1 MKLLIIAFLFTIFLF
16 TTCFGQ
22 QRSLDSLAILLSN
35 QNTDAARIDIMLFM
49 ATLYQDINP
58 VKTLDIAQEIIVLSK
73 KIGDKQR
80 EALGINRLG
89 IGHWALGNLDK
100 ALLCFQQSDMMA
112 NALKNE
118 NILAR
123 NATNIGL
130 IYGTIGN
137 NRLALSQHQKAL
149 KIFTKL
155 QIHDRIVTTSS
166 NICDIYGKMGKYDSA
181 KITTI
186 RTIYLAERYY
196 PVFLP
201 RLYLYLSEFSIVKKQ
216 YINANIQLK
225 KALFFANKFDNQR
238 IRSTAHRLLAAV
250 ALEQNQLDT
259 AQAHALYALELAK
272 KTNMKEQL
280 QQGYEVLSK
289 VFFAKKEYKKAYE
302 YKTLFVIYRDSLQG
316 ETIEKSLQLFDYE
329 RKKGELAILRQ
340 EIFLKEKANQEQTN
354 RQRWILFSAIGSLVF
369 VSMIAWQMY
378 LSRKKI
384 KTAYQ
389 KLEKVTLE
397 VEEQKNRVLKTTE
410 ELLKS
415 NQDLSAQQIE
425 VQKLNEH
432 LENIV
437 AERTAELGLTVQR
450 LIKQNQDLEQF
461 SYIVSHNL
469 RAPVARVLGLVHIF
483 NQENMEDVFNKEILS
498 YIKQSTEDLDE
509 VIRDL
514 TNMVLI
520 RKSITE
526 SKDMVDIEEVM
537 AYELVNLGEEI
548 RKTEANIIQNLNIR
562 EVYTIKPYMQSIV
575 HNLLSNALKYK
586 HPNREPEIYI
596 QTELYKGAFRLI
608 VKDNGLGVGIE
619 DPYKIFGLYQRM
631 HTHVEGKGLGLYLVK
646 TQIEAMNGTIE
657 VQSEVE
663 KGTTFIVIL
672 PSK

>member
-1 MKLLIIAFLFTIFLF
+1 MKFFVLVFLFTNLF
-16 TTCFGQ
+16 FITCFGQ
-22 QRSLDSLAILLSN
+22 QRSLDSLAILLPK
-35 QNTDAARIDIMLFM
+35 QNTDTARIDMMLFM

-58 VKTLDIAQEIIVLSK
+58 TKTLDIAQQAMALSK

-80 EALGINRLG
+80 QALGINRLG

-100 ALLCFQQSDMMA
+100 ALLCFQQSNVIA

-130 IYGTIGN
+130 IYSSIGN
-137 NRLALSQHQKAL
+137 NRLALSYHQKAL

-155 QIHDRIVTTSS
+155 QIQDRIVTTSS
-166 NICDIYGKMGKYDSA
+166 NICDIYRRMAKYDSA
-181 KITTI
+181 KITTL
-186 RTIYLAERYY
+186 RTIGLAERHY

-201 RLYLYLSEFSIVKKQ
+201 RLYVYLSEFYISAKQ
-216 YINANIQLK
+216 YQIANLQLYK
-225 KALFFANKFDNQR
+225 TLFFAKKFDNQR
-238 IRSTAHRLLAAV
+238 ICSMAHRLLAAV

-259 AQAHALYALELAK
+259 AQVHALYAIELAK
-272 KTNMKEQL
+272 KMNMKEQL

-289 VFFAKKEYKKAYE
+289 VFFAKKDYKKAYE
-302 YKTLFVIYRDSLQG
+302 YKTLFVIYKDSLQG
-316 ETIEKSLQLFDYE
+316 ETIEKSLQLFEYE
-329 RKKGELAILRQ
+329 RKKGELAALRQ
-340 EIFLKEKANQEQTN
+340 EILLQEKTNQEQTN
-354 RQRWILFSAIGSLVF
+354 RQQWIIFSAIGSLLF

-384 KTAYQ
+384 KIAYQ
-389 KLEKVTLE
+389 ELEKATLE
-397 VEEQKNRVLKTTE
+397 VEEQKNQVLKTTE

-415 NQDLSAQQIE
+415 NQDLSAQQAEI
-425 VQKLNEH
+425 QKLNEH
-432 LENIV
+432 LESIV
-437 AERTAELGLTVQR
+437 AERTEELGLTVKR
-450 LIKQNQDLEQF
+450 LIRQNQDLEQF

-469 RAPVARVLGLVHIF
+469 RAPVARVLGLVNIF
-483 NQENMEDVFNKEILS
+483 NQENMEDAFNKEILG
-498 YIKQSTEDLDE
+498 YIRQSTEDLDE
-509 VIRDL
+509 VLRDL

-526 SKDMVDIEEVM
+526 SKDMVDIEEII

-548 RKTEANIIQNLNIR
+548 RKTEANIIQNLTIR
-562 EVYTIKPYMQSIV
+562 EVYTIKPYLQSIV
-575 HNLLSNALKYK
+575 HNLISNALKYK
-586 HPNREPEIYI
+586 HPSREPEIYI
-596 QTELYKGAFRLI
+596 QTELNKGAFRLL

-663 KGTTFIVIL
+663 KGTTFIVTL
-672 PSK
+672 P